1 MDGIHDLGGK
11 QGYGP
16 IVVDEADAPFHHA
29 WEGREWGI
37 SRSARVPGIN
47 IDWWRHC
54 RELIMPEDY
63 LGRPYFDSWA
73 QTDFATYINAG
84 VISMEEVVSAKAVS
98 GQLENIDS
106 SPVLTREQAIQ
117 ADRNSATRFDSEI
130 ESSPL
135 FSIGQEVTTSRHG
148 HSHHTRL
155 PQYARGRSGKVHDYN
170 GAHVF
175 PDLSSQGEET
185 WQHLYTIVFEGT
197 ELWPEDE
204 GRNNKIYLDLWESY
218 LAAN

>member
-16 IVVDEADAPFHHA
+16 VEVDENDVPFHHE

-73 QTDFATYINAG
+73 QTDFATYLNAG
-84 VISMEEVVSAKAVS
+84 VLSMEEVISGKAIP
-98 GQLENIDS
+98 GRPDNDEQA
-106 SPVLTREQAIQ
+106 PVLTMEQAIQ
-117 ADRNSATRFDSEI
+117 ADRNSAARFDAEI
-130 ESSPL
+130 EASPL
-135 FSIGQEVTTSRHG
+135 FSIGQEVITSKHGHTTSSRTCPARVKKPG
-148 HSHHTRL
+148 SICIRLCSREASYGPETRAGITK
-155 PQYARGRSGKVHDYN
+155 YTSTFGKATWRRSSV
-170 GAHVF
+170 
-175 PDLSSQGEET
+175 E
-185 WQHLYTIVFEGT
+185 
-197 ELWPEDE
+197 
-204 GRNNKIYLDLWESY
+204 
-218 LAAN
+218 

>member
-16 IVVDEADAPFHHA
+16 VEVDENDVPFHHE

-73 QTDFATYINAG
+73 QTDFATYLNLW
-84 VISMEEVVSAKAVS
+84 KK
-98 GQLENIDS
+98 S
-106 SPVLTREQAIQ
+106 SREKPYPVGPITM
-117 ADRNSATRFDSEI
+117 NK
-130 ESSPL
+130 
-135 FSIGQEVTTSRHG
+135 
-148 HSHHTRL
+148 RL
-155 PQYARGRSGKVHDYN
+155 Y
-170 GAHVF
+170 
-175 PDLSSQGEET
+175 
-185 WQHLYTIVFEGT
+185 
-197 ELWPEDE
+197 
-204 GRNNKIYLDLWESY
+204 
-218 LAAN
+218 

>member
-16 IVVDEADAPFHHA
+16 VAVDETDVPFHHE

-37 SRSARVPGIN
+37 SRTARVPGIN

-73 QTDFATYINAG
+73 QTDFATYLNAG
-84 VISMEEVVSAKAVS
+84 VLSMEEVISGKAIP
-98 GQLENIDS
+98 GRLDNDEQA
-106 SPVLTREQAIQ
+106 PVLTMEQAIQ
-117 ADRNSATRFDSEI
+117 ADRNSAVRFDAEI
-130 ESSPL
+130 EASPL
-135 FSIGQEVTTSRHG
+135 FSIGQEIITSKHG
-148 HSHHTRL
+148 HEHHTRL
-155 PQYARGRSGKVHDYN
+155 PQYARGRCGRVHDYN
-170 GAHVF
+170 GAHIF
-175 PDLSSQGEET
+175 PDLSSQGEKT
-185 WQHLYTIVFEGT
+185 WQHLYTIVFEGS
-197 ELWPEDE
+197 ELWPGDE

-218 LAAN
+218 LAAI

>member
-16 IVVDEADAPFHHA
+16 VEVDESDVPFRHE

-73 QTDFATYINAG
+73 QTDFATYLNAG
-84 VISMEEVVSAKAVS
+84 VLSMEEVISGKAVP
-98 GQLENIDS
+98 GQLDDDEQA
-106 SPVLTREQAIQ
+106 PVLTMEQAIQ
-117 ADRNSATRFDSEI
+117 ADRNSAVRFDAEI
-130 ESSPL
+130 EADPL
-135 FSIGQEVTTSRHG
+135 FSIGHEVITSKHG
-148 HSHHTRL
+148 HEHHTRL
-155 PQYARGRSGKVHDYN
+155 PQYARGRRGRVQDYN
-170 GAHVF
+170 GAHIF
-175 PDLSSQGEET
+175 PDLSSQGEKT
-185 WQHLYTIVFEGT
+185 WQHLYTIVFEGS

-218 LAAN
+218 LTAD